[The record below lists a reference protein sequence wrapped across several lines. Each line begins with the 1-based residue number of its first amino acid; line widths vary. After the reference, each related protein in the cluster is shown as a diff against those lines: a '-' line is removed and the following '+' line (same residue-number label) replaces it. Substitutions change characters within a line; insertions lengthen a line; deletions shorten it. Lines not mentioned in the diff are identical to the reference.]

1 MFLVSLHLI
10 ALYWLAT
17 LSQNLPYIKSCCL
30 FREVCSCFSSVLVF
44 STNLLPFHYF
54 SISSLHE
61 ILSRGLNVFLKR
73 FSPTP
78 PACYFSSRFSFA
90 ANSPLC
96 FERYAR
102 VSHPIC
108 LLVFLKIVFASNSVA
123 FFERVARTSEFSG
136 HSPLML

>member
-1 MFLVSLHLI
+1 M
-10 ALYWLAT
+10 
-17 LSQNLPYIKSCCL
+17 
-30 FREVCSCFSSVLVF
+30 
-44 STNLLPFHYF
+44 
-54 SISSLHE
+54 
-61 ILSRGLNVFLKR
+61 FLKR

-123 FFERVARTSEFSG
+123 FFERVARTSEFFWSFSTDALADLCVFLKFSIG
-136 HSPLML
+136 LLLFRSVERFAVGGLFHVDTPPRPRAGPA